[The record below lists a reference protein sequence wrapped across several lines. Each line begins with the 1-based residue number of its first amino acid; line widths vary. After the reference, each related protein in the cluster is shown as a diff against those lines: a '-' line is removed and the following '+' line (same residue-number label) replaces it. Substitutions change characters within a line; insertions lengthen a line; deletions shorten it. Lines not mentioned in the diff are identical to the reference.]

1 MRFLGLLAALVAC
14 LLAVPGALVVA
25 SAETTHTYPVTLTIS
40 VDRTA
45 GQLSG
50 AILTDAP
57 SEFCD
62 SSAVR
67 IREVTPGR
75 DRVVARLFPEA
86 AEWRMKSTAA
96 LRGARVYAEV
106 LAYHLPQRPVEC
118 LAARSRT
125 VTAP

>member
-1 MRFLGLLAALVAC
+1 MRLGALVASIAA
-14 LLAVPGALVVA
+14 LALAAPIA
-25 SAETTHTYPVTLTIS
+25 SGETTHTYAVTLTIS
-40 VDRTA
+40 VDRAA
-45 GQLSG
+45 GKIG
-50 AILTDAP
+50 GTIVTDAP
-57 SEFCD
+57 SEFCE

-67 IREVTPGR
+67 VRKAMPGR
-75 DRVVARLFPEA
+75 DKVVARITPYGG
-86 AEWRMKSTAA
+86 EWRMKSPPA